1 MSVFLDA
8 SVIVAILTREADAD
22 SLSDRLDELETPM
35 TSPLAIFE
43 SALGVAKK
51 RKSTAVEA
59 AKDVRDFLEMA
70 QAAIV
75 NITGEDA
82 ELALS
87 AFDRF
92 GKGRHRAALNMGDCF
107 AYACAKSRNVPLLCK
122 GDDFVHT
129 DIATA

>member
-1 MSVFLDA
+1 VSVFLDA

-35 TSPLAIFE
+35 TSSLAIFE

-75 NITGEDA
+75 SITGEDA

-107 AYACAKSRNVPLLCK
+107 AYACAKSRNVPLLFK

>member
-35 TSPLAIFE
+35 TSSLAIFE

-75 NITGEDA
+75 SITGEDA

-107 AYACAKSRNVPLLCK
+107 AYACAKSRNVPLLFK

>member
-1 MSVFLDA
+1 MSTFLDA

-51 RKSTAVEA
+51 RKSTALEA

-75 NITGEDA
+75 RITGEDA

-107 AYACAKSRNVPLLCK
+107 AYACAKARNVPLLFK

-129 DIATA
+129 DIAIA

>member
-1 MSVFLDA
+1 VSVFLDA

-22 SLSDRLDELETPM
+22 SLSDRLDELDTPM
-35 TSPLAIFE
+35 TSSLAIFE

-51 RKSTAVEA
+51 RKSMALEA

-70 QAAIV
+70 QATIV
-75 NITGEDA
+75 SITGEDA

-92 GKGRHRAALNMGDCF
+92 GRGRHRAALNMGDCF
-107 AYACAKSRNVPLLCK
+107 AYACAKSRNVPLLFK

-129 DIATA
+129 DIASA